1 MSNIEETLP
10 ESAISSWGG
19 FVYQGKVALYHCLKL
34 LTAKSFQQRIIDNFE
49 LQLDSTDDFA
59 IYCDGKVI
67 STHQVKA
74 KLSQYRSEYVKA
86 IYKAAC
92 IATDCDENTIRYFHV
107 AKELDNFENY
117 TSNDG
122 KIVEFYNYGDNKY
135 CLLSKINELIDEQ
148 IELFLDT
155 NDFIKTKN
163 LIIEKST
170 LLSELITNKV
180 IVIHNLV
187 HNGQKQD
194 YAAYHNRIAS
204 SIFLELLTSPP
215 LNRTDEIYQ
224 ALLTKEKITT
234 VIESEFYNDLD
245 HFNEKQIES
254 ISNVFRFI
262 YSLNDSSAIQMHTSL
277 QPHRENNVI
286 NKDDIRDYFDVI
298 SAISH
303 IPKLLGLPHYS
314 KKINKYLPTALE
326 IRDGRRRNTSFQEDL
341 KKHIRDNATL
351 ASLLYEYNN
360 IIAYKVSDDTII
372 SATSE
377 KITKINDSKDNN
389 NHIVREFNLR
399 VISTDKAEAELNAK

>member
-10 ESAISSWGG
+10 GSAISSWGG

-34 LTAKSFQQRIIDNFE
+34 LTEKSFQQRIIDDFE

-92 IATDCDENTIRYFHV
+92 IATDCDEDTIRYFHV
-107 AKELDNFENY
+107 AKKLDNFENY
-117 TSNDG
+117 ISNDG
-122 KIVEFYNYGDNKY
+122 KIVEFYSYGDIKY

-155 NDFIKTKN
+155 T
-163 LIIEKST
+163 T
-170 LLSELITNKV
+170 LLSEFITNKV
-180 IVIHNLV
+180 ILIHNLV
-187 HNGQKQD
+187 HKGQTQD

-204 SIFLELLTSPP
+204 SIFLALLISPP
-215 LNRTDEIYQ
+215 LNRTDEVYH
-224 ALLTKEKITT
+224 ALLTKEKITNI
-234 VIESEFYNDLD
+234 IETEFYNDLD
-245 HFNEKQIES
+245 AFSERQIES

-262 YSLNDSSAIQMHTSL
+262 YSLNYNSAIQMHTSL
-277 QPHRENNVI
+277 QPHRQNNVI
-286 NKDDIRDYFDVI
+286 NEDDVRDYLDVV

-303 IPKLLGLPHYS
+303 IPNLIGLPHYS
-314 KKINKYLPTALE
+314 KKINKYLPTALT
-326 IRDGRRRNTSFQEDL
+326 IRDGRRRNTSFQEEL
-341 KKHIRDNATL
+341 KKHIRDNSTL

-360 IIAYKVSDDTII
+360 IIAYKVSDETIV

-377 KITKINDSKDNN
+377 KITTVNGTKENN
-389 NHIVREFNLR
+389 NHIVREFDLR